1 MPSEPSP
8 PESTAQSAVLPP
20 LHQNVLDTGY
30 ASRSDRLLGQFIDS
44 IIGALPVIG
53 AVVITWFSGALGI
66 ASMLGAALWSMAY
79 YLFADGLRDGQSYG
93 KRYVGMRVIDA
104 RSGASCTF
112 GQSFVRN
119 LLLAFL
125 GPLDWI
131 FIFGEQHQ
139 RLGDKA
145 AGTVVIYD

>member
-1 MPSEPSP
+1 MSSQSSP
-8 PESTAQSAVLPP
+8 PEPTAQPAVLPP
-20 LHQNVLDTGY
+20 LDQNLLGGTY
-30 ASRSDRLLGQFIDS
+30 ASRSDRLLGQFIDG
-44 IIGALPVIG
+44 IIGALPVL
-53 AVVITWFSGALGI
+53 AAFVISSFNGALGV
-66 ASMLGAALWSMAY
+66 ASLLGAFLWSFCY
-79 YLFADGLRDGQSYG
+79 YLFADGLRDGQSFG
-93 KRYVGMRVIDA
+93 KRYVGMRVVDA
-104 RSGASCTF
+104 RSGVPCTF

-145 AGTVVIYD
+145 AGTIVIYD

>member
-1 MPSEPSP
+1 
-8 PESTAQSAVLPP
+8 LPP
-20 LHQNVLDTGY
+20 LHQNLFVSGY
-30 ASRSDRLLGQFIDS
+30 ASRSDRLLGQIIDGV
-44 IIGALPVIG
+44 IGALPVIG
-53 AVVITWFSGALGI
+53 AFVISSFSGALGGV
-66 ASMLGAALWSMAY
+66 SLLGAFLWSFWY
-79 YLFADGLRDGQSYG
+79 YLFADGLRDGQSFG
-93 KRYVGMRVIDA
+93 KRYVGMRVVDA
-104 RSGASCTF
+104 RSGMSCTF

-119 LLLAFL
+119 VLLAML

>member
-1 MPSEPSP
+1 MSSQSSP
-8 PESTAQSAVLPP
+8 PEPTAQPAVLPP
-20 LHQNVLDTGY
+20 LDPMLGGVY
-30 ASRSDRLLGQFIDS
+30 ASRSDRLLGQIIDGV
-44 IIGALPVIG
+44 IGALPMIAAFVI
-53 AVVITWFSGALGI
+53 ASFNGALGV
-66 ASMLGAALWSMAY
+66 ASLLGAALWSGCY
-79 YLFADGLRDGQSYG
+79 YLFADGLRDGQSFG
-93 KRYVGMRVIDA
+93 KRYVGMRVVDA
-104 RSGASCTF
+104 RSGVSCTF

-119 LLLAFL
+119 VLLAIL